1 MDRRTLLRNTAGYS
15 SIVLLGSLAG
25 CAQTDDPGDG
35 DTTPTP
41 TTTEDRNDTSP
52 TTTADSSE
60 ATVVVASNETIGD
73 ILTDSEG
80 LTLYLFTTDE
90 QGTSACYDGCAES
103 WPPLTVEGTP
113 NSGSNVTA
121 ELDTI
126 ERRDGSMQVTVADHP
141 LYYYIDDENPGDTNG
156 QGVGEVWFVVGPN
169 GEMKT
174 AQTTT
179 TTGGGGGY

>member
-1 MDRRTLLRNTAGYS
+1 MDRRTLLRNAAAYS
-15 SIVLLGSLAG
+15 SISLLGSLAG
-25 CAQTDDPGDG
+25 CAQTDDTGGD
-35 DTTPTP
+35 DTTPTM
-41 TTTEDRNDTSP
+41 TTTEDTDDTSP
-52 TTTADSSE
+52 TMTADSS
-60 ATVVVASNETIGD
+60 AASVVVASNETFGE

-90 QGTSACYDGCAES
+90 QGTSACYDGCAET

-113 NSGSNVTA
+113 NPGSDVMA
-121 ELDTI
+121 ALDTI

-156 QGVGEVWFVVGPN
+156 QGVGDVWFVVGPN

-174 AQTTT
+174 AQMTTMT
-179 TTGGGGGY
+179 EGGGGY